1 MRGSRPITIDVTSG
15 SSTYLAR
22 SLAVT
27 VDTVRDIV
35 AAGRARWKIEN
46 ENNNTLKTK
55 GDRFEHNFGHGQS
68 HLSATLAS
76 LIILVYLRH
85 TLLDCLDER
94 LTRRR
99 ELVVC
104 RRQLVDDIRALS
116 SFLLLPHWSAMIE
129 LMIQGLQPRP
139 P

>member
-55 GDRFEHNFGHGQS
+55 SDRFEHNFGHGHQ

-76 LIILVYLRH
+76 LIILAYLRH

>member
-1 MRGSRPITIDVTSG
+1 MLYRNSF
-15 SSTYLAR
+15 AR

-55 GDRFEHNFGHGQS
+55 SDRFEHNVGHGHQ

-76 LIILVYLRH
+76 LIILAYLRH

-99 ELVVC
+99 ELVAC
-104 RRQLVDDIRALS
+104 RRQLFDDIRALS
-116 SFLLLPHWSAMIE
+116 SFLLLLHLSAMIE

>member
-1 MRGSRPITIDVTSG
+1 M
-15 SSTYLAR
+15 
-22 SLAVT
+22 T

-104 RRQLVDDIRALS
+104 RRQLFDDIRALS
-116 SFLLLPHWSAMIE
+116 SFPPFTHWSAMIE
-129 LMIQGLQPRP
+129 FMIQGLQPRP

>member
-1 MRGSRPITIDVTSG
+1 MLYRNSF
-15 SSTYLAR
+15 AR

-55 GDRFEHNFGHGQS
+55 GDRFKHNFGHGHQ

-76 LIILVYLRH
+76 LIILAYLRH

-116 SFLLLPHWSAMIE
+116 SFLPLPHWSAMIE